1 MTQKMGHGVHVA
13 PLRTLLLMALV
24 SSVGLAACSSAAA
37 PPRAGAATAGAGGAP
52 GRLLEVG
59 PGKQF
64 ATPSAAAKAA
74 RNGDTVEI
82 AAGVYKRDAAIW
94 RANDLLIRGV
104 GGRAHVMADGADAED
119 KGIWVIKG
127 KNTVVENI
135 EISGAQVH
143 DRNGAGIRQEGAG
156 LTVRN
161 CYFHDNQNG
170 ILAGKNPASEIVI
183 EHSEFANNGEGDG
196 QTHNMYIGNVGKFTL
211 RFSSSHHADV
221 GHNVKSRARQNFIM
235 YNRIMDER
243 DGTASY
249 AIDLPNGGLSYII
262 GNIIQQGPKTDN
274 PTLVAYGAEGLSNP
288 IKDLYVINNTFVN
301 DGPPKARFLVVRQ
314 AARTVLITNNI
325 FAGPG
330 TVLVGPGTLNHNLVS
345 SAPGFADAA
354 QFDYHLTARSP
365 AIDAGVDPGAGDGFA
380 LTPTQQYHHP
390 LGGEPRPNVGG
401 LDVGAFEYDS
411 GTRK

>member
-1 MTQKMGHGVHVA
+1 MTLKTGPDVQMA
-13 PLRTLLLMALV
+13 LLRTLLLTTLV
-24 SSVGLAACSSAAA
+24 SSLGVATCSCAAE
-37 PPRAGAATAGAGGAP
+37 PGRRGAA
-52 GRLLEVG
+52 GRVLEVG

-104 GGRAHVMADGADAED
+104 GGRAHLMADGADAED
-119 KGIWVIKG
+119 KGTWVVKG
-127 KNTVVENI
+127 QNTTIDNI
-135 EISGAQVH
+135 EFSGARVH

-183 EHSEFANNGEGDG
+183 ENSEFANNGEGDG
-196 QTHNMYIGNVGKFTL
+196 QTHNMYIGNVKKFTL
-211 RFSSSHHADV
+211 RYSSSHHADI
-221 GHNVKSRARQNFIM
+221 GHNVKSRALESFIL

-243 DGTASY
+243 DGTSSY
-249 AIDLPNGGLSYII
+249 DIDLPNGGLSYII
-262 GNIIQQGPKTDN
+262 GNVIQHGPKADN
-274 PTLVAYGAEGLSNP
+274 PTLVSYGAEGLSNP
-288 IKDLYVINNTFVN
+288 TKNLYVINNTFVN
-301 DGPPKARFLVVRQ
+301 DGSPQARFLFVRQ
-314 AARTVLITNNI
+314 AAGTVLITNNI

-330 TVLVGPGTLNHNLVS
+330 TVLAGPGTLSHNLVS
-345 SAPGFADAA
+345 NAPGFADAA
-354 QFDYHLTARSP
+354 QFDYHLTAGSP
-365 AIDAGVDPGAGDGFA
+365 AIDAAVDAGTGDGFA

-390 LGGEPRPNVGG
+390 LGAEPRQTAGG
-401 LDVGAFEYDS
+401 LDIGAFEYDS
-411 GTRK
+411 GMRK

>member
-1 MTQKMGHGVHVA
+1 MVHGVHA
-13 PLRTLLLMALV
+13 ALLRTLLLMTLV
-24 SSVGLAACSSAAA
+24 SNVGVAACSCAAA
-37 PPRAGAATAGAGGAP
+37 PPRTGAAAAGAPARAGASA
-52 GRLLEVG
+52 RVLEVG

-104 GGRAHVMADGADAED
+104 GGRAHLMADGADAED
-119 KGIWVIKG
+119 KGIWVVKG
-127 KNTVVENI
+127 RNTMIENI
-135 EISGAQVH
+135 ELSGAQVH

-183 EHSEFANNGEGDG
+183 ESSEFANNGEGDG
-196 QTHNMYIGNVGKFTL
+196 QTHNMYIGNVKKFTL
-211 RFSSSHHADV
+211 RYSSSHHADI

-243 DGTASY
+243 DGTSSY
-249 AIDLPNGGLSYII
+249 DIDLPNGGLAYII

-288 IKDLYVINNTFVN
+288 IKDLYVIHNTFVN
-301 DGPPKARFLVVRQ
+301 DGPPRARFLFVRQ
-314 AARTVLITNNI
+314 AAATVLITNNI

-330 TVLVGPGTLNHNLVS
+330 TVLVGPGTLSHNLVS
-345 SAPGFADAA
+345 SAPRFADAA
-354 QFDYHLTARSP
+354 QFDYHLTAGSP
-365 AIDAGVDPGAGDGFA
+365 AIDAAVDPGAGDGFA

-390 LGGEPRPNVGG
+390 LGAEPRPTVGA
-401 LDVGAFEYDS
+401 LDIGAFEYDS